1 MINLHRITPRK
12 SVDLALI
19 AVAAAWGSSY
29 LAAKDVV
36 DPDGVVAFL
45 AIRFA
50 IAAVGLAIVVAPRL
64 RRVTRDEVVLGVVF
78 GAILS
83 AVLLL
88 ETFGI
93 TMTSASNAGLI
104 ISLTIV
110 MTPLLERW
118 VRGTKLPSAF
128 YAATA
133 VAVCGVALLTQSG
146 GLAAPRLGDLLILL
160 AAAARAVH
168 VTAIAHLSERST
180 PDSTRVTHIQLS
192 TALLVFVVL
201 SPLTGRSIVHVG
213 CQMSWREW
221 LLTIYLALA
230 CTVAAFLVQMW
241 AVRRTS
247 PARVSL
253 MLGTEP
259 VWAAAIG
266 VVLAHD
272 PLTLIGLAGAAL
284 VLVGT
289 NWGRILEAPG

>member
-1 MINLHRITPRK
+1 MITLRRTTPSK
-12 SVDLALI
+12 SVDLALV

-50 IAAVGLAIVVAPRL
+50 LAAVGLAIVVAARL
-64 RRVTRDEVVLGVVF
+64 RRITRAEVALGVVLGT
-78 GAILS
+78 ILS
-83 AVLLL
+83 AVLVL

-93 TMTSASNAGLI
+93 TMTSATNAGLI

-110 MTPLLERW
+110 MTPLVDRW
-118 VRGTKLPSAF
+118 VRGTHLPSAF
-128 YAATA
+128 YGATA
-133 VAVCGVALLTQSG
+133 VAVCGVALLVQSRG
-146 GLAAPRLGDLLILL
+146 ISAPRLGDLLILL

-168 VTAIAHLSERST
+168 VTAIAHLSQRCA
-180 PDSTRVTHIQLS
+180 PDSARVTLVQLC
-192 TALLVFVVL
+192 TALSVFVAL
-201 SPLTGRSIVHVG
+201 SPWTGRSVVQVG
-213 CQMSWREW
+213 HQMTWRSW

-241 AVRRTS
+241 AVRRSS

-259 VWAAAIG
+259 LWAAAIG

-272 PLTLIGLAGAAL
+272 PLTFVGVAGAAL

-289 NWGRILEAPG
+289 NWGRVLENPG

>member
-1 MINLHRITPRK
+1 MITPHRITPRR
-12 SVDLALI
+12 SVDLALV

-36 DPDGVVAFL
+36 HPDGVVAFL

-50 IAAVGLAIVVAPRL
+50 LAAVGLAIVLLPRL
-64 RRVTRDEVVLGVVF
+64 RRMTRDEVVLGVVL

-118 VRGTKLPSAF
+118 VRGITLPSAF

-133 VAVCGVALLTQSG
+133 VAVCGVALLTQNG
-146 GLAAPRLGDLLILL
+146 GLATPRLGDLLILL
-160 AAAARAVH
+160 AAGARAVH
-168 VTAIAHLSERST
+168 VTAIAHLTQRRT
-180 PDSTRVTHIQLS
+180 PDSARVTLVQLS
-192 TALLVFVVL
+192 TALVVFVVL
-201 SPLTGRSIVHVG
+201 SPFTGRSIVQVG
-213 CQMSWREW
+213 HQMSWRAW

-259 VWAAAIG
+259 LWAAAIG

-272 PLTLIGLAGAAL
+272 PLTLVGIAGAVL
-284 VLVGT
+284 VLAGT

>member
-1 MINLHRITPRK
+1 MIALHRVTRRK
-12 SVDLALI
+12 SVDLALV
-19 AVAAAWGSSY
+19 AVAAVWGSSY

-36 DPDGVVAFL
+36 RPDGVVAFL

-50 IAAVGLAIVVAPRL
+50 IAAVGLAIFLAPRL
-64 RRVTRDEVVLGVVF
+64 HGITRSEAVIGVVL

-93 TMTSASNAGLI
+93 TMTSATNAGLI

-110 MTPLLERW
+110 MTPSLERW
-118 VRGTKLPSAF
+118 VRRTKLPPAF
-128 YAATA
+128 YGATA
-133 VAVCGVALLTQSG
+133 VAVCGVALLTQGG
-146 GLAAPRLGDLLILL
+146 GLCAPRAGDLLILG
-160 AAAARAVH
+160 AAAARAAH
-168 VTAIAHLSERST
+168 VTAIAHLSDRHD
-180 PDSTRVTHIQLS
+180 PDSARVTLVQLC
-192 TALLVFVVL
+192 TALAVFVMS
-201 SPLTGRSIVHVG
+201 SPLTGRNIVQVG
-213 CQMSWREW
+213 NEMSCRAW

-230 CTVAAFLVQMW
+230 CTVGAFLVQMW

-259 VWAAAIG
+259 LWAAAIG
-266 VVLAHD
+266 VLLADD
-272 PLTLIGLAGAAL
+272 PLTFVGLAGATL
-284 VLVGT
+284 VLLGT